1 MIILLRLIAQMT
13 RQGGDDGDGETS
25 NELLEIW
32 SRDYYLLSFSA
43 AAFNS
48 TLSASHVYRATFV

>member
-25 NELLEIW
+25 NELLEI
-32 SRDYYLLSFSA
+32 
-43 AAFNS
+43 
-48 TLSASHVYRATFV
+48 